1 MTHTLF
7 IKNMVCN
14 RCKMT
19 ILSLLHDEGF
29 EVESIQLGKIVVK
42 EHSNN
47 DYGNLEKQL
56 NDLGFELIKDPS
68 KALVE
73 KIKISLIQ
81 QTERN
86 DMEVILTKLENEIG
100 KSYSQLSKTFSKSE
114 GITLEKYLINLK
126 IEKAKEYIQLQ
137 QLNFSEIAYSLNYKN
152 SSHLAKQF
160 KQVTGMSMTAYKNLQ
175 DWKRKPLDK
184 IV

>member
-19 ILSLLHDEGF
+19 ILNLLNNEGF
-29 EVESIQLGKIVVK
+29 EVESIQLGKITVQEQPK
-42 EHSNN
+42 N
-47 DYGNLEKQL
+47 DYAKLEKQL
-56 NDLGFELIKDPS
+56 NDLGFELIKEPS

-73 KIKISLIQ
+73 KIKITLIQ
-81 QTERN
+81 YLDKN
-86 DMEVILTKLENEIG
+86 DTDIILSELEDAIG
-100 KSYSQLSKTFSKSE
+100 KSYSILSKTFSKSE

-126 IEKAKEYIQLQ
+126 IEKVKEYIQLQ

-160 KQVTGMSMTAYKNLQ
+160 KQETGMSMTAYKKLQ
-175 DWKRKPLDK
+175 DGHRKPLDK